1 MSGGT
6 AWPESLKRFVKRTLS
21 VAPASMKNAVNEE
34 MKAIIFA
41 AYRDPSVLQ
50 QDWDA
55 LDPLT
60 HLETLKKH
68 AARTTVSI
76 PTPSYTPRTVVGH
89 QQSAGFHNRVGSGG
103 AANGGNAGPG
113 DDGWFEDKVGAK
125 RKNKADNKS
134 TTTATTKKQ
143 KASTSTFPSAYTFE
157 TSEEAEAK
165 RRRAQRFE
173 REREIEASKNANQ
186 LQGFIPRQVVGH
198 PGVGGALDV
207 TAGADGGGAV
217 RPSQMGIERGV
228 GGWLGGRM
236 GATDTEVDPN
246 VINWD
251 QYTIRGTSTNI
262 EKRYLRLT
270 SEPDPATIRPLPILR
285 QTLEYLKRKWR
296 AEHNYAYICD
306 QFKSLRQDLTV
317 QRIKNEFTVNVY
329 EIHARMA
336 LEASDL
342 GEYNQCQS
350 MLLMLYEHN
359 LPGHP
364 DEFLAY
370 RILYMLHTKNR
381 SELGRTIGHLSKV
394 EKETAPVKHALA
406 VQNALATG
414 NYHRFFKLYE
424 AAPNMGAYLMDH
436 FVTRER
442 MFALTMM
449 SKAYMTLP
457 LTHIQT
463 ELAFESIEEAH
474 KFMEDHDIANYTKP
488 VAASQPEAYP
498 SLSSAMAQSS
508 LSRKQQKAILA
519 QQQQAPPPI
528 PLTDRV
534 WDCRSSQTACEKGN
548 ERYKT
553 VDLKGQK

>member
-1 MSGGT
+1 M
-6 AWPESLKRFVKRTLS
+6 AREPQ
-21 VAPASMKNAVNEE
+21 
-34 MKAIIFA
+34 IIFA
-41 AYRDPSVLQ
+41 AYRDPSILN
-50 QDWDA
+50 QDWDSI
-55 LDPLT
+55 DPVER
-60 HLETLKKH
+60 LETLKRH
-68 AARTTVSI
+68 AARTTITI
-76 PTPSYTPRTVVGH
+76 PTPTFPLPKPTVQVQNQTLYNRIGAVNGH
-89 QQSAGFHNRVGSGG
+89 TGD
-103 AANGGNAGPG
+103 AGPN
-113 DDGWFEDKVGAK
+113 DDGWFEDKVGNK
-125 RKNKADNKS
+125 RKNKSSDTKAAVAVS
-134 TTTATTKKQ
+134 KKQ
-143 KASTSTFPSAYTFE
+143 KASYAAFPSAYTFE
-157 TSEEAEAK
+157 TSEEDEAK

-173 REREIEASKNANQ
+173 REREIEESKNANQ
-186 LQGFIPRQVVGH
+186 LKGFIPRQVAGH
-198 PGVGGALDV
+198 ASVGGALDV

-217 RPSQMGIERGV
+217 RVSQMGTGRSAGK
-228 GGWLGGRM
+228 WLGGRL
-236 GATDTEVDPN
+236 GATDTAVDPN

-285 QTLEYLKRKWR
+285 QTLEHLKKKWR

-370 RILYMLHTKNR
+370 RILYMLHTRNK

-424 AAPNMGAYLMDH
+424 TAPNMGAYLMDH

-457 LTHIQT
+457 LAHIQA
-463 ELAFESIEEAH
+463 ELAFENLEQTNQFLEEHQA
-474 KFMEDHDIANYTKP
+474 ANYVKP
-488 VAASQPEAYP
+488 AQPDAFP
-498 SLSSAMAQSS
+498 ALSSAVAQSG
-508 LSRKQQKAILA
+508 LSKKQQRAILA
-519 QQQQAPPPI
+519 QQQKPAAI
-528 PLTDRV
+528 PLEGRV
-534 WDCRSSQTACEKGN
+534 WDCRASHAACESGN
-548 ERYKT
+548 DRYRT
-553 VDLKGQK
+553 VDLKGQI